1 MHFTLYLSILVLTK
15 KQCCIYFRYQVHP
28 IDYSNIIQTKRV
40 SPNSGLI
47 VPAISSQH
55 MLLDQRA
62 KEALG
67 CYEDCEFEVSHQET
81 KATVQH
87 PAIPKENQ
95 ILDLPVLVH
104 LTIFFFWVITE

>member
-1 MHFTLYLSILVLTK
+1 M
-15 KQCCIYFRYQVHP
+15 
-28 IDYSNIIQTKRV
+28 V
-40 SPNSGLI
+40 SPNSDSI
-47 VPAISSQH
+47 VPATSSQH

-67 CYEDCEFEVSHQET
+67 CYEGCEFEASHQET

-87 PAIPKENQ
+87 PAIPKESQ

-104 LTIFFFWVITE
+104 LTYFSFG